1 MTQIFTRF
9 FVVLAVS
16 LLAGAGSAWADVQ
29 SDLFAGYE
37 KMMNGSF
44 ISDMVVTNKGKESR
58 IEARYESMRRVHM
71 KTPDIEF
78 IMIPEGTWMKMN
90 GQGWM
95 KPPFDI
101 SGMVQSTLPK
111 TIEDARAGISNIKD
125 LGNQTIDGKT
135 LRAISF
141 DQNLTVMGKSVS
153 SSPTVFLDGS
163 GRIVRTESTEGS
175 GKKQSVSYQTIRYDD
190 SLRVQA
196 PN

>member
-1 MTQIFTRF
+1 MSQIFTRF

-16 LLAGAGSAWADVQ
+16 LVAGTGSAWADVQ
-29 SDLFAGYE
+29 SDLFAAYD
-37 KMMNGSF
+37 KMMNGRF
-44 ISDMVVTNKGKESR
+44 ISEMVVTNKGKESR

-101 SGMVQSTLPK
+101 SGMVQSSLPK
-111 TIEDARAGISNIKD
+111 TIEEARAGISNIKD

-141 DQNLTVMGKSVS
+141 DQNTAVMGKKVS
-153 SSPTVFLDGS
+153 STPTVFLDS
-163 GRIVRTESTEGS
+163 TGRIVRSESSEGS

-190 SLRVQA
+190 SVSVKA

>member
-1 MTQIFTRF
+1 MPHIATRF
-9 FVVLAVS
+9 ILVLAIS
-16 LLAGAGSAWADVQ
+16 LLAGVGSAWADVQ
-29 SDLFAGYE
+29 SNLFAGYE

-44 ISDMVVTNKGKESR
+44 ISEMVSTTKGKESR

-71 KTPDIEF
+71 KTPDVEF
-78 IMIPEGTWMKMN
+78 IMIPEGTWMKMS

-125 LGNQTIDGKT
+125 EGKRTVDGQT
-135 LRAISF
+135 LQAISF
-141 DQNLTVMGKSVS
+141 DQNVTVMGKSVS
-153 SSPTVFLDGS
+153 SRALVFLDS
-163 GRIVRTESTEGS
+163 NNRIVRSESTSGS
-175 GKKQSVSYQTIRYDD
+175 GKKETVSTQTIRYDD
-190 SLRVQA
+190 SVRVTA